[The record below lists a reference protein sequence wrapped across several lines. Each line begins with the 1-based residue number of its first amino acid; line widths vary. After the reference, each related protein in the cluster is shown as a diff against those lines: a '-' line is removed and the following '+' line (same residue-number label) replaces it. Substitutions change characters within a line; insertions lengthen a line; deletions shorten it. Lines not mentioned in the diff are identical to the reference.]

1 MLSFTLPQIHIFLFI
16 PHPLFFMG
24 IYTIDLQKIY
34 LNFSNIFYGVV
45 AWLANKWN
53 SRISGIRF

>member
-24 IYTIDLQKIY
+24 IYKKYTCY